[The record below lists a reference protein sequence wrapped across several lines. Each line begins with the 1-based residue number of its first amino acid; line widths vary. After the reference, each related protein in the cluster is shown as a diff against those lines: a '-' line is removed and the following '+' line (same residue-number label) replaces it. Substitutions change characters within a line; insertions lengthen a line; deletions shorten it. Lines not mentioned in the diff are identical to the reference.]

1 MTSLI
6 PEIRE
11 LDVLLSKHVGNSIK
25 ILKQETK
32 YLTLPGEN
40 YGSIMLSV
48 IVDIEDANSIQN
60 TLHLV
65 AKMIPINEMLKEIF
79 QVQVTFIKELS
90 VYTKIVPALFQLEE
104 EYGIE
109 GYRASSL
116 FCKCYGGR
124 SNLNEEIGTVDSDA
138 MILFENLK
146 TNGFENGDRLKGFD
160 FESSKFVLRN
170 LAKFHGVPI
179 ALKLI
184 KPDKFKETVLAT
196 LGMLQE
202 PADMDKEKITKFSNE
217 IIAIITKATS
227 DKHKAYLNNVC
238 KNLKNKLTDGI
249 YQSVNH
255 TKPFVTFVHS
265 DFWVN
270 NMMIKRDA
278 NGNVVEL
285 KIVDF
290 QTPQCQSLT
299 YDVLFFMFSSIAP
312 GILYEHIDELLHIYH
327 DSFISCLQQF
337 EIKSLQQYSFDQFII
352 EIQENA
358 RDILSQILFMYK
370 PILLERG
377 QISDMNTF
385 TADDLFELGNITDDC
400 KYRMRRS
407 FEAFVEKGDR
417 KSVV

>member
-1 MTSLI
+1 MASKI
-6 PEIRE
+6 PEVRD
-11 LDVLLSKHVGNSIK
+11 LDVLLSKHLGNPIK
-25 ILKQETK
+25 ILKQESK

-48 IVDIEDANSIQN
+48 IVDIEDGNSIQS
-60 TLHLV
+60 TLYLV

-90 VYTKIVPALFQLEE
+90 VYTKIVPALLQLEE

-109 GYRASSL
+109 GYRASSM
-116 FCKCYGGR
+116 FCKCHGGR
-124 SNLNEEIGTVDSDA
+124 SNLKEEIGTVDSDA
-138 MILFENLK
+138 MILLENLK

-160 FESSKFVLRN
+160 FEPSKFVLRN
-170 LAKFHGVPI
+170 LAKFHAVPI

-184 KPDKFKETVLAT
+184 KPDEFKETVLAT
-196 LGMLQE
+196 LGMRQE
-202 PADMDKEKITKFSNE
+202 AADMDKEKIAKFSNE
-217 IIAIITKATS
+217 VIAIITQATS
-227 DKHKAYLNNVC
+227 DIHKPYLKNVS
-238 KNLKNKLTDGI
+238 KNLKSKLTNGI
-249 YQSVNH
+249 YQSVNY

-270 NMMIKRDA
+270 NMMIKKDD
-278 NGNVVEL
+278 NGNVLEI

-290 QTPQCQSLT
+290 QTPQYQSLT

-312 GILYEHIDELLHIYH
+312 GILYEHIDELLHTYH

-337 EIKSLQQYSFDQFII
+337 EIKNLEQFSFDQFII

-358 RDILSQILFMYK
+358 SDILSQILFMYK

-385 TADDLFELGNITDDC
+385 TAEDLFELENITDDC

-407 FEAFVEKGDR
+407 FEAFVEKGWID
-417 KSVV
+417 